1 MIKSKRLNI
10 RPIQQSDL
18 INIIPIHSDELV
30 NKYLP
35 YDTWQTN
42 ADAQAWYDRIETLT
56 GNLIDQQFIIELL
69 LGSESFNK
77 SELIGTC
84 LYMNHDKQEHSAEF
98 GYVLGSKYW
107 RQGYMYEAMTAFI
120 SYLTNDLAIL
130 SLKASIDTENI
141 ASIKLIK
148 KLGFTEN
155 TQNMDEK
162 NEGLVSFSM
171 LHAS

>member
-1 MIKSKRLNI
+1 
-10 RPIQQSDL
+10 
-18 INIIPIHSDELV
+18 
-30 NKYLP
+30 
-35 YDTWQTN
+35 
-42 ADAQAWYDRIETLT
+42 
-56 GNLIDQQFIIELL
+56 
-69 LGSESFNK
+69 
-77 SELIGTC
+77 
-84 LYMNHDKQEHSAEF
+84 MNHDKQEHSAEF

-171 LHAS
+171 LHVS